1 MRPLSTRIVSLHI
14 LLVSHSVGYYWL
26 KRDFC
31 ASDFDTIA
39 FSYVSLRIETVFPR
53 EKKQIYRACRDSSKR
68 RNQLLL
74 LWSGAAKRRAEALRR
89 AQDPSVRAHADCLWS
104 GGEEACRVRYC
115 RVNLS

>member
-53 EKKQIYRACRDSSKR
+53 EKKTDLSCVQRFEQTPKPTAVVVVWR
-68 RNQLLL
+68 R
-74 LWSGAAKRRAEALRR
+74 
-89 AQDPSVRAHADCLWS
+89 
-104 GGEEACRVRYC
+104 EETR
-115 RVNLS
+115 